1 MRPTFSPERVN
12 QPFGEPGLYVDYT
25 FEKQALLFD
34 LGDLTALPP
43 KKLLR
48 ISEVFVSHA
57 HTVHFFGFDRLLRI
71 CLGRNR
77 AMRFYGPPGFSAQ
90 VGHKLAAYNWNLVE
104 NYAGDF
110 VIDVWEVD
118 TGWQALGTRLRCRN
132 RFQGEPLALRQLQD
146 GVLLDAPAFR
156 VRAAFL
162 DRGTDCLGFA
172 VEKQM
177 HVNNW
182 KNRLVERG
190 LPVGPRLKEVKDA
203 VMQGA
208 PDDTPVRAFWR

>member
-90 VGHKLAAYNWNLVE
+90 VGHKLAAYNW
-104 NYAGDF
+104 
-110 VIDVWEVD
+110 
-118 TGWQALGTRLRCRN
+118 
-132 RFQGEPLALRQLQD
+132 
-146 GVLLDAPAFR
+146 
-156 VRAAFL
+156 
-162 DRGTDCLGFA
+162 
-172 VEKQM
+172 
-177 HVNNW
+177 

-190 LPVGPRLKEVKDA
+190 MPVGPRLKEVKDA